1 MKLDQGSLRQVEVKT
16 NGVFVGKRPDRVVHC
31 SGSDGVRVKATLRG
45 GGARSLGGRT
55 PTGTKRARP
64 GRGSGTQAVNPATS
78 TQGTLLILDTRP

>member
-1 MKLDQGSLRQVEVKT
+1 MKTD
-16 NGVFVGKRPDRVVHC
+16 GVFVGKRPARVVHC

-78 TQGTLLILDTRP
+78 TQGTFLILDTRP